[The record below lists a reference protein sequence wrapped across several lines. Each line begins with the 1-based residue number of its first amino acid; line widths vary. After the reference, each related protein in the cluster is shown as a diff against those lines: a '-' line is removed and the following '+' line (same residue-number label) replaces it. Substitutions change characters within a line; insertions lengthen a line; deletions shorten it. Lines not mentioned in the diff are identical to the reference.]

1 MLENLLKGDFHVMG
15 PLIKITILVFCF
27 CPSIEWRLYSVFCG
41 DIEAVFLLDNEA
53 SGKIIANNYRTRQ
66 YAPIG
71 RMQKIASGFS
81 FSRVDAF
88 AQKPIVF
95 PPMFT
100 YLLYLSLTFHNKSF
114 PTQLYK

>member
-1 MLENLLKGDFHVMG
+1 MG

-66 YAPIG
+66 YVG
-71 RMQKIASGFS
+71 LHTNRS
-81 FSRVDAF
+81 DAEDCF
-88 AQKPIVF
+88 RIFIQ
-95 PPMFT
+95 
-100 YLLYLSLTFHNKSF
+100 
-114 PTQLYK
+114 QG